1 MSNNDRIQEDGKLRA
16 FIVPAD
22 ILDVPDLTT
31 AEKLVYIALRSYT
44 NPHDSSAFPAYE
56 TIAKKA
62 SLSRRRVIDVIKSLV
77 EKGLIKKEPRLQ
89 VTKDRKIKNTSN
101 LYTLEMPEPRKVKPC
116 HQRDSEIISPGG
128 SETIS
133 PGVVKPF
140 HQGSETISPYQY
152 HLTESLLIMID
163 RLIDSEVIAKFLKS
177 KPENLKYEHIEVIAE
192 INQAYI
198 THPDFTENLL
208 IEKISAC
215 LKTYKRSFKACL
227 RKSIENELNKP
238 SFPVKQ
244 RAKAKKP
251 AIPIVQPAGQ
261 QTGPTDEELQR
272 ILNKARK
279 LDEKFKS

>member
-77 EKGLIKKEPRLQ
+77 EKGLIKKESRLQ

-116 HQRDSEIISPGG
+116 HQRG

-152 HLTESLLIMID
+152 HLTKSLLIMID
-163 RLIDSEVIAKFLKS
+163 RLIDSESLREFLKS
-177 KPENLKYEHIEVIAE
+177 KPENLKDEHIETIAE

-198 THPDFTENLL
+198 THPGYTESLL
-208 IEKISAC
+208 TEKITAC
-215 LKTYKRSFKACL
+215 LKTYKNSFKACL
-227 RKSIENELNKP
+227 NKAIENELNKP
-238 SFPVKQ
+238 VVKPVKP
-244 RAKAKKP
+244 RATKNKKP
-251 AIPIVQPAGQ
+251 DIPIVQPSVQ
-261 QTGPTDEELQR
+261 QAELTDEELQR
-272 ILNKARK
+272 IMAKARK